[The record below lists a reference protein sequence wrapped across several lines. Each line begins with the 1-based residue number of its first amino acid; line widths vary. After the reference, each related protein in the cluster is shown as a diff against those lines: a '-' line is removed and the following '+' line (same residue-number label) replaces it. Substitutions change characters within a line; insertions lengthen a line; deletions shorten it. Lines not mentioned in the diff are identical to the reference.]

1 MPPVQS
7 MKHLIE
13 ALQKFKTNAALYES
27 ISR

>member
-1 MPPVQS
+1 MPPQQA

-13 ALQKFKTNAALYES
+13 ALQKFKTNQALYES